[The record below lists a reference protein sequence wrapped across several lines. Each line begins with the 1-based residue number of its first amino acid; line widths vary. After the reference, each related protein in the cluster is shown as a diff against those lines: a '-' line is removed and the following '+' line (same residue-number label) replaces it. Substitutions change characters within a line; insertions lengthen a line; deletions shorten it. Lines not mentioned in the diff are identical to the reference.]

1 MINTRRCH
9 LPKGQVSSAGP
20 GEAGWG
26 LGLCDLW
33 QRALLPGLDQG
44 ACLCTT
50 TPRTSA
56 RRASLGRGRHECQSA
71 KLAAGSERAS
81 RKIQGNARWSSG
93 EDWALFK
100 LCLGSIPGQGTEIL
114 QAPWHGKKKKKCKYS
129 KAHSLPPDQCLGGP
143 CVLRGSLRQGSDT
156 DHPLGVGQG
165 LWQRCCPGEGQ
176 GGGRSVTSST
186 VLLLSWGWG
195 PSVHRGLAPSPP
207 CLPCLPPRPLWVL
220 PRSTKQCTNCRPEIR
235 PFCFLRTGGSLA
247 ETPRPS
253 GPLAS
258 PQASSR

>member
-1 MINTRRCH
+1 M
-9 LPKGQVSSAGP
+9 SAS
-20 GEAGWG
+20 
-26 LGLCDLW
+26 
-33 QRALLPGLDQG
+33 QRSWLPGQ
-44 ACLCTT
+44 
-50 TPRTSA
+50 R
-56 RRASLGRGRHECQSA
+56 
-71 KLAAGSERAS
+71 ERAGKS
-81 RKIQGNARWSSG
+81 REMPGGPVVRTGHFSSCVWVQFLVR
-93 EDWALFK
+93 EPRSYK
-100 LCLGSIPGQGTEIL
+100 L
-114 QAPWHGKKKKKCKYS
+114 HGMAKKKKKCKYS

-176 GGGRSVTSST
+176 GGGRSVTSSM